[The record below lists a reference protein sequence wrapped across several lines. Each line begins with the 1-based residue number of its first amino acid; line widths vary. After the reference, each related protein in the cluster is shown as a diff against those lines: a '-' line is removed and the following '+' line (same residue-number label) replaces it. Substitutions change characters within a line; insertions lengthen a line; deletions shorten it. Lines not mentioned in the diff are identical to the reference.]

1 MAPTES
7 LRARKKRETARRIDR
22 AALDLFERDGFDATT
37 VDAIAAAADI
47 SPRTFFHYF
56 PTKEHVVLA
65 DYADRLERVLSEL
78 AQQPADGRPW
88 RVVAA
93 SFAAVAEDYERER
106 DLLVRR
112 FRIMAGTG
120 SVFARSLQL
129 QAGWE
134 VDLAAVLRERGVD
147 APTARLLAASA
158 VAAMRAALQDWLLS
172 GAGGRLPDVVQEHF
186 EHLGR
191 GLDQPAEPDGIDVR
205 E

>member
-1 MAPTES
+1 MAPKET

-37 VDAIAAAADI
+37 VEAIAAAADI
-47 SPRTFFHYF
+47 APRTFFHYF

-65 DYADRLERVLSEL
+65 DYADRLARVLSEL
-78 AQQPADGRPW
+78 AEQPPDEPPW

-106 DLLVRR
+106 DTLVRR
-112 FRIMAGTG
+112 FRIMADTG

-134 VDLAAVLRERGVD
+134 IDLAAVLRERGVD
-147 APTARLLAASA
+147 APTARLLAAAA
-158 VAAMRAALQDWLLS
+158 VAAMRAALQNWLLS
-172 GAGGRLPDVVQEHF
+172 GAKGRLPDVVQEHF
-186 EHLGR
+186 DRLGR
-191 GLDQPAEPDGIDVR
+191 GLDETAKP
-205 E
+205 